1 MQKLFRCLMLAAVF
15 TAPATVAAAGDLK
28 LTIAH
33 GRVTLV
39 ATDVPV
45 RQILTEWARI
55 GKTTIVNG
63 DKLAGPALTLQLVDV
78 PEPQALDTVLRSAS
92 GYVAVQRA
100 AFDPAA
106 SVFDRIMILPT
117 SRAPVASASASTPSP
132 FNSNNRVMMPQ
143 PVDDDDPTDQPLMP
157 PPGMTPPQ
165 QQQPSQPG
173 MAPGVPGGTQQ
184 PLTAPRPGML
194 PAPPAGP
201 PNPYGP
207 QPTVIKP
214 PGGPGGPG
222 GRGGPGGPGG
232 GKR

>member
-1 MQKLFRCLMLAAVF
+1 MQKLFRCLTLAAVF

-63 DKLAGPALTLQLVDV
+63 EKLGGPPLTLQLLDV
-78 PEPQALDTVLRSAS
+78 PEPQALDAVLRSAS
-92 GYVAVQRA
+92 GYVAAQRA

-117 SRAPVASASASTPSP
+117 SRAPVVSASASTPSP
-132 FNSNNRVMMPQ
+132 FNNNRTMMPQ
-143 PVDDDDPTDQPLMP
+143 PLDDDDPTEPPMMP
-157 PPGMTPPQ
+157 PTVMPTV
-165 QQQPSQPG
+165 QPG
-173 MAPGVPGGTQQ
+173 MMPPGSMQAPGLPTGAQ
-184 PLTAPRPGML
+184 PQLTAPRPGML
-194 PAPPAGP
+194 PAPPAGQP
-201 PNPYGP
+201 SPYNTLP
-207 QPTVIKP
+207 PTVIKP

-222 GRGGPGGPGG
+222 GGER
-232 GKR
+232 